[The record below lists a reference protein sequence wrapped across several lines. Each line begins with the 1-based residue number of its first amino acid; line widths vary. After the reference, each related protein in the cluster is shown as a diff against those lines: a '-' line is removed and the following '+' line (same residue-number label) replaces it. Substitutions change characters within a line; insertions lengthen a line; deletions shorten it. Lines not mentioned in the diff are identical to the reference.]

1 MPARAGKTT
10 PRSGVQ
16 MLDAV
21 AAGVALAFVVV
32 VWAMHPSKGDA
43 SANNKHNPLDRTHT
57 RKGGCM

>member
-1 MPARAGKTT
+1 
-10 PRSGVQ
+10 